1 METYNAEYKRYGL
14 IEKTREHLAN
24 AKVSFTCKYTNGITK
39 GFNKYYSM
47 IANDMTDKYFL
58 DAEGNVTVEEKGLQ
72 RDKRYLSAGKRD
84 MAGICMRMALV
95 DAMYEGEK
103 PFVIFDDPFVN
114 LDKDKVTGGLDLLKD
129 ISKEY
134 QVIYFTCHDS
144 RR

>member
-1 METYNAEYKRYGL
+1 MKLEKLQDEYDELSIKVEYLNELMETYNAEYKRYGL

-47 IANDMTDKYFL
+47 IANEMTDKYFL

-84 MAGICMRMALV
+84 MAGI
-95 DAMYEGEK
+95 
-103 PFVIFDDPFVN
+103 
-114 LDKDKVTGGLDLLKD
+114 
-129 ISKEY
+129 
-134 QVIYFTCHDS
+134 
-144 RR
+144 